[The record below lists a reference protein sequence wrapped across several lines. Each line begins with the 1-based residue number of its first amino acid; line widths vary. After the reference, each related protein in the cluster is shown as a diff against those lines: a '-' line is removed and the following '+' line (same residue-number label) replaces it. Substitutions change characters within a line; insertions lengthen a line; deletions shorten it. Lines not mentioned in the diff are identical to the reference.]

1 MPRFSRVLLG
11 SAAAVALVSGAIA
24 FSTSQASAQ
33 IPFIGGLPGFVPN
46 GGFGSHHSRH
56 GRGDHE
62 ARHDR
67 RSKEKDAKDDDSGK
81 GDDSGSKPDRVQLSG
96 HGPDHGPETAASN
109 PPSSSAPPP
118 APPPSPPSSGQPSGD
133 VPSFTPEK

>member
-11 SAAAVALVSGAIA
+11 SAASVALVSSAIA

-33 IPFIGGLPGFVPN
+33 IPFIGGLPGFVPH
-46 GGFGSHHSRH
+46 GSFSGHHTRR

-62 ARHDR
+62 ARHER
-67 RSKEKDAKDDDSGK
+67 RSKDREAKDDDSEK
-81 GDDSGSKPDRVQLSG
+81 GDDAGNNKPDHVQLSG
-96 HGPDHGPETAASN
+96 HGPETAATN
-109 PPSSSAPPP
+109 PPSPSAPAPS
-118 APPPSPPSSGQPSGD
+118 PPPSTPPSSGQPSAD